1 MALSGSKEFVDML
14 LAREFTSADGLV
26 LIMNGCDVSGHSF
39 KTNGFT
45 KPVLVRSKDGLR
57 LKVPLESFSHTD
69 LTRFIDPNIQVDVID
84 VRQQVEIQMTLQELV
99 DHFSSPSRQVLLNM
113 LSLEFSKTS
122 LAKFVHPPH
131 VVSELSLVT
140 TCWPEDD
147 PDDLNDIEFVDETA
161 PTVQKYCLLSMKGSY
176 TDFHIDFGGSSVWYH
191 VMWGEKVFYLIPP
204 TPEYVSAYW
213 RWCMS
218 SNHKTMFFPDFL
230 ARLQEKEST
239 SNMNKPTVYCLHILP
254 GQTIFLPSGW
264 IHAVYTP
271 SDCLVFGGNFL
282 SGLHVPMQL
291 RVYRMEQ
298 KCKTPIKFLF
308 PNFEKV
314 HWFYSQCLLDRLT
327 NNLIDGVNPV
337 SFDVEAADCLAKVLP
352 LWYSKRHLLPTEE
365 RDYFLPN
372 QSQLDMLC
380 PHLIERLSKVVDSIL
395 SHSTKNS
402 GILANYSKS
411 ERFSKHSKLNGQT
424 IENCSNVKSI
434 GFSNPKLVT
443 KINWKPEDRH
453 FGGLGWMPS
462 RHASFKNLRAPKC
475 LTKENE
481 NKKDLITD
489 DVEILEALPGLENS
503 RLIGDHYYLTL
514 SDSESDDGDITL
526 TKSKAECSLTK
537 QKIGTSTVY
546 QASKKKKTKK
556 SDDDPTWNM
565 PNLTRRKFST
575 TEWKS
580 KSSKPPVAS
589 NLKNVKKSLQHP
601 LLSELNPSS
610 SSSSSNILKPG
621 ALSTLHPHMMTT
633 VNSKKPRTKH
643 NKTTVR
649 QRLAKHLGI

>member
-14 LAREFTSADGLV
+14 LAREFTSADDQV

-39 KTNGFT
+39 KANGFS
-45 KPVLVRSKDGLR
+45 KPVLV
-57 LKVPLESFSHTD
+57 PLDSFSHTD
-69 LTRFIDPNIQVDVID
+69 LTRFIDPSTQVDVID

-99 DHFSSPSRQVLLNM
+99 DHFSSPRRQVLLNM
-113 LSLEFSKTS
+113 LSLEFSRTS

-147 PDDLNDIEFVDETA
+147 PNDLKDIEFVDETA

-191 VMWGEKVFYLIPP
+191 VMWGEKVFYLMPP
-204 TPEYVSAYW
+204 TPEFVSAYW

-218 SNHKTMFFPDFL
+218 SNHRATFFPDFVDSL
-230 ARLQEKEST
+230 REQE
-239 SNMNKPTVYCLHILP
+239 SNSNVNRPTVYCLRILP

-282 SGLHVPMQL
+282 SGLHVSMQL
-291 RVYRMEQ
+291 RIYRMEQ

-327 NNLIDGVNPV
+327 NNLTDGEIPV
-337 SFDVEAADCLAKVLP
+337 IFDVEAAECLAKVLP
-352 LWYSKRHLLPTEE
+352 LWYSKRHLLPPEE

-380 PHLIERLSKVVDSIL
+380 PSLIERLSEVVNSI
-395 SHSTKNS
+395 SSRSTKNS
-402 GILANYSKS
+402 GFLANYSKS
-411 ERFSKHSKLNGQT
+411 EIFSKHSNYRSNGRA
-424 IENCSNVKSI
+424 IESCSNSKSI
-434 GFSNPKLVT
+434 ECLNRELGKET
-443 KINWKPEDRH
+443 NWELKDRH
-453 FGGLGWMPS
+453 IGGLGWIPN
-462 RHASFKNLRAPKC
+462 RQTYFKNLREPKRSI
-475 LTKENE
+475 KGNENE
-481 NKKDLITD
+481 KHVITD
-489 DVEILEALPGLENS
+489 DADILEALPGLEKS

-514 SDSESDDGDITL
+514 SDSESDDGDNATM
-526 TKSKAECSLTK
+526 KSKAECSLTK
-537 QKIGTSTVY
+537 KQKGISTLY
-546 QASKKKKTKK
+546 QASRKRKTKN
-556 SDDDPTWNM
+556 DDGDPTWSM
-565 PNLTRRKFST
+565 PSPTRRRFSAT
-575 TEWKS
+575 KWKS
-580 KSSKPPVAS
+580 KSSKLVS
-589 NLKNVKKSLQHP
+589 NLKRDKKSLHP

-610 SSSSSNILKPG
+610 SGSSALKPKDT
-621 ALSTLHPHMMTT
+621 STLHPHMT
-633 VNSKKPRTKH
+633 VNSQKPRTKS
-643 NKTTVR
+643 NITVR
-649 QRLAKHLGI
+649 QRLAKRLGI

>member
-14 LAREFTSADGLV
+14 LAREFTSADDQV

-39 KTNGFT
+39 KANGFS

-57 LKVPLESFSHTD
+57 LKVPLDSFSHTD
-69 LTRFIDPNIQVDVID
+69 LTRFIDPSTQVDVID

-99 DHFSSPSRQVLLNM
+99 DHFSSPRRQVLLNM
-113 LSLEFSKTS
+113 LSLEFSRTS

-147 PDDLNDIEFVDETA
+147 PNDLKDIEFVDETA

-191 VMWGEKVFYLIPP
+191 VMWGEKVFYLMPP
-204 TPEYVSAYW
+204 TPEFVSAYW

-218 SNHKTMFFPDFL
+218 SNHRATFFPDFVDSL
-230 ARLQEKEST
+230 REQE
-239 SNMNKPTVYCLHILP
+239 SNSNVNRPTVYCLRILP

-282 SGLHVPMQL
+282 SGLHVSMQL
-291 RVYRMEQ
+291 RIYRMEQ

-327 NNLIDGVNPV
+327 NNLTDGEIPV
-337 SFDVEAADCLAKVLP
+337 IFDVEAAECLAKVLP
-352 LWYSKRHLLPTEE
+352 LWYSKRHLLPPEE

-380 PHLIERLSKVVDSIL
+380 PSLIERLSEVVNSI
-395 SHSTKNS
+395 SSRSTKNS
-402 GILANYSKS
+402 GFLANYSKS
-411 ERFSKHSKLNGQT
+411 EIFSKHSNYRSNGRA
-424 IENCSNVKSI
+424 IESCSNSKSI
-434 GFSNPKLVT
+434 ECLNREL
-443 KINWKPEDRH
+443 
-453 FGGLGWMPS
+453 GLGWIPN
-462 RHASFKNLRAPKC
+462 RQTYFKNLREPKRSI
-475 LTKENE
+475 KGNENE
-481 NKKDLITD
+481 KHVITD
-489 DVEILEALPGLENS
+489 DADILEALPGLEKS

-514 SDSESDDGDITL
+514 SDSESDDGDNATM
-526 TKSKAECSLTK
+526 KSKAECSLTK
-537 QKIGTSTVY
+537 KQKGISTLY
-546 QASKKKKTKK
+546 QASRKRKTKN
-556 SDDDPTWNM
+556 DDGDPTWSM
-565 PNLTRRKFST
+565 PSPTRRRFSAT
-575 TEWKS
+575 KWKS
-580 KSSKPPVAS
+580 KSSKLVS
-589 NLKNVKKSLQHP
+589 NLKRDKKSLHP

-610 SSSSSNILKPG
+610 SGSSALKPKDT
-621 ALSTLHPHMMTT
+621 STLHPHMT
-633 VNSKKPRTKH
+633 VNSQKPRTKS
-643 NKTTVR
+643 NITVR
-649 QRLAKHLGI
+649 QRLAKRLGI